1 MGTLIC
7 VSVVLMDCTRK
18 EPALLNNKGQ
28 AISLSPSVNLSDSMQ
43 YIPGGSFEMGDHK
56 GFVDQ
61 QHPSDEF
68 PVHSV
73 YVTAFNMDRYDI
85 TNDQYC
91 DFLNSSLQEKQ
102 IDISDGKIYCA
113 EGKDVLF
120 LTRESDQYS
129 RISWNGDHFYVLD
142 NRGNHPVTSVMW
154 CGAAFYCNWKSNKD
168 GYEPCYNTSTWEC
181 DFTKDGYRLPT
192 EAEWECAARGGRY
205 NPYCNYPWGDEA
217 DQTKAN
223 WPDSGDPFENGE
235 LPWTTPVGFFNG
247 KLQKKD
253 DYNWPGSQ
261 NAYQTSD
268 GANGY
273 GLYDMA
279 GNVWQ
284 WCNDWYGQN
293 YYESSPANDP
303 TGPEYSEA
311 SIMPDGKIYRA
322 FRGGNWFNGEADM
335 LLTDINNGHSRVSNR
350 DPGFYRGPLD
360 PDHPYYHV
368 GFRIVRRD

>member
-73 YVTAFNMDRYDI
+73 YITAFNMDRYDI

-129 RISWNGDHFYVLD
+129 RISWNGDHFYALD

-154 CGAAFYCNWKSNKD
+154 CGAAFYCNWKSNGLSRKYSTVDQWTPPIKTD
-168 GYEPCYNTSTWEC
+168 GNYELNAGSAFGPA
-181 DFTKDGYRLPT
+181 DFSWRYQADPPSSLYDEAISGAQRLPNGNT
-192 EAEWECAARGGRY
+192 LI
-205 NPYCNYPWGDEA
+205 
-217 DQTKAN
+217 
-223 WPDSGDPFENGE
+223 DSGTHGRFIEVTPSGETVWEYVNPVVKTGPLGRTEEIPSDPAREGE
-235 LPWTTPVGFFNG
+235 FLNACFRVLRYGLDYPAFNG
-247 KLQKKD
+247 KNLT
-253 DYNWPGSQ
+253 P
-261 NAYQTSD
+261 
-268 GANGY
+268 
-273 GLYDMA
+273 A
-279 GNVWQ
+279 GTI
-284 WCNDWYGQN
+284 
-293 YYESSPANDP
+293 E
-303 TGPEYSEA
+303 
-311 SIMPDGKIYRA
+311 K
-322 FRGGNWFNGEADM
+322 
-335 LLTDINNGHSRVSNR
+335 
-350 DPGFYRGPLD
+350 
-360 PDHPYYHV
+360 
-368 GFRIVRRD
+368 